1 MMKDVS
7 LWRIL
12 YCICKKTLFCQN
24 FRFVFH
30 KSSSVAMTE
39 REGNRVKEDRR
50 SLIPIMGR
58 RLERERDK
66 RNPVK
71 GEGRKTAPFLLAS
84 TGSRVIPMLE

>member
-1 MMKDVS
+1 MR
-7 LWRIL
+7 LRIKR
-12 YCICKKTLFCQN
+12 YKIRSSFTMEFTVPEKQKNTFFCQN

-58 RLERERDK
+58 RLERER
-66 RNPVK
+66 
-71 GEGRKTAPFLLAS
+71 ETEQRKTDLA
-84 TGSRVIPMLE
+84 